1 MRAVPAAIALFGLL
15 FAACS
20 PAASKTAAPPVTPGA
35 KTGAGP
41 TAQAQ
46 IVSSDD
52 DPGGSAAEVF
62 ERAKIEF
69 SAKSFQHA
77 RVLFDRV
84 VIAAN
89 AEGPAALPLAR
100 SAAYDAALCSESL
113 GEAKDARDRFR
124 ALAQSSEQ
132 TPEALDANLRRAR
145 LDVEIEDWTDL
156 AQASSS
162 LLARPD
168 LLDYDRA
175 EALGHE
181 AIALIVGKQDLAA
194 GQKSVNAA
202 VKLLQKKGPD
212 DIPPPQNAAVVHFA
226 RGELLR
232 AQGNAIVFIDP
243 ANPTAPINSADLPMK
258 LENRCQKILDAEEAY
273 IDAIKTKEV
282 NWGVRSGLRVASMY
296 VDLHEA
302 LMAIPPPKAASTD
315 EKKALIR
322 GALRLR
328 YRILLEKGLGTLERT
343 INLEKAAAA
352 NTGWLA
358 HAKKAKTDVE
368 KLLEDEKAELK
379 KLPYTEEQLQKA
391 LDDLGKGNAPPP
403 PPAKKK

>member
-1 MRAVPAAIALFGLL
+1 MMRAVSVALVSFGLV

-20 PAASKTAAPPVTPGA
+20 PSATKPQPIAPTPGS
-35 KTGAGP
+35 GP

-46 IVSSDD
+46 IVSSGD
-52 DPGGSAAEVF
+52 DPGGTAAEVF

-69 SAKSFQHA
+69 AAKSFQHA

-84 VIAAN
+84 VVAAN
-89 AEGPAALPLAR
+89 AEGPSAIPLAR

-113 GEAKDARDRFR
+113 GESKDARDRFR
-124 ALAQSSEQ
+124 ALAQSAEQ
-132 TPEALDANLRRAR
+132 SPEALDANLRRAR
-145 LDVEIEDWTDL
+145 LDVEVEDWTDL
-156 AQASSS
+156 GQASAS

-181 AIALIVGKQDLAA
+181 AIALILGKKDLAA
-194 GQKSVNAA
+194 AQKSVNAA
-202 VKLLQKKGPD
+202 VKQLEKKGPD
-212 DIPPPQNAAVVHFA
+212 AFPPPQNAAVVHFA

-243 ANPTAPINSADLPMK
+243 ENPTAPINSAELPNK

-273 IDAIKTKEV
+273 IEAIKTKEV
-282 NWGVRSGLRVASMY
+282 NWSVRSGLRVASMY

-302 LMAIPPPKAASTD
+302 LLVIPPPKAATTD

-328 YRILLEKGLGTLERT
+328 YRILLEKGLGTLDRT
-343 INLEKAAAA
+343 INLEKAASAS
-352 NTGWLA
+352 TGWLA
-358 HAKKAKTDVE
+358 HAKKAKADVE

-391 LDDLGKGNAPPP
+391 LDDLGKTPSQPG
-403 PPAKKK
+403 KKG